1 MPYKVSVII
10 SPIMQ
15 QLARSLGGNIHI
27 FHLYLNEYLW
37 KYCCHGRLVLQRQR
51 RVHARRSFMNYRAN
65 YLRYIEGIVRGYR
78 NSLLTGQSY
87 NNLTQCETI
96 DGSPCLSCGNL
107 YLAYRHQM
115 SSFSSLQPMAIFSPL
130 SHRTP
135 QLRHLPTR
143 PPTNLSQSFATYK
156 HKPWDRWQS
165 LWNI

>member
-1 MPYKVSVII
+1 MPNKVSVLV

-15 QLARSLGGNIHI
+15 QLARSLEGNIHI

-37 KYCCHGRLVLQRQR
+37 KHCCHGRLVLQCQR
-51 RVHARRSFMNYRAN
+51 RVGARRSLVNYRAN

-78 NSLLTGQSY
+78 NSLLTGQNY

-96 DGSPCLSCGNL
+96 DGSLYLLCGNL

-115 SSFSSLQPMAIFSPL
+115 SNFSSLQRMGISWPL
-130 SHRTP
+130 SHRIP

-143 PPTNLSQSFATYK
+143 PPTNLSQNFATYK
-156 HKPWDRWQS
+156 LKPWDR
-165 LWNI
+165 